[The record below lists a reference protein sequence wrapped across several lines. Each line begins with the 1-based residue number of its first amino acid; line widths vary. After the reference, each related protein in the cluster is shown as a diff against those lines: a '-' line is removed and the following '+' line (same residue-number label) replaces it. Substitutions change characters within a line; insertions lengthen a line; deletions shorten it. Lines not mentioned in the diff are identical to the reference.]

1 MKRDDKPGQV
11 KSLML
16 LGALYYETEQL
27 MKAKDYFSR
36 VCIISGCLCSI
47 IILIPYK
54 VVDLSQIL
62 RDHELQVKSLL
73 ILEEIQTA
81 IKKRKHSRY
90 GSMRGSLRRF
100 KRSSLKSMLPMHT
113 HNSLPAKQRQYEPTP
128 ANSRPQSV
136 MLNGP
141 GDAPVIKHGEQ
152 KDRVPW
158 SPGLKRWVNESGR
171 TSLYGD
177 TTPTGWAPSPLVIQ
191 NAMATHSII
200 DDHGSI
206 RDDMSHF
213 SIKDSVHGYLNDN
226 KHLSYQLEDVLMS
239 AAAKSTDIDAEREL
253 ERESSNKSLY
263 SRSFGSRRHIQEL
276 RVIGQD
282 MCKPAV
288 ELGLSHGGE
297 EWKEWVLSPNDDK

>member
-1 MKRDDKPGQV
+1 MI
-11 KSLML
+11 LC
-16 LGALYYETEQL
+16 LY
-27 MKAKDYFSR
+27 
-36 VCIISGCLCSI
+36 SI
-47 IILIPYK
+47 IFIPYK

-62 RDHELQVKSLL
+62 RDRELQVKSML

-90 GSMRGSLRRF
+90 GSMRSSLRRF
-100 KRSSLKSMLPMHT
+100 KRSPLKSMLPMHT
-113 HNSLPAKQRQYEPTP
+113 HNSLPAKQLKYEPTP
-128 ANSRPQSV
+128 SINSRPQSL
-136 MLNGP
+136 MLTGP
-141 GDAPVIKHGEQ
+141 GDAPVIKISER

-191 NAMATHSII
+191 NALATHGII
-200 DDHGSI
+200 DDHGSV
-206 RDDMSHF
+206 RDDTSHF

-226 KHLSYQLEDVLMS
+226 KHLSYQFEDVLMS
-239 AAAKSTDIDAEREL
+239 AAAKSTDRGVEREL
-253 ERESSNKSLY
+253 DRDSSNTSLY
-263 SRSFGSRRHIQEL
+263 SRAFGSRRHIQEL

-282 MCKPAV
+282 MCKAAV

-297 EWKEWVLSPNDDK
+297 EWQEWVLSPNDDRSVIINMLV